1 MMEWVPLDSSALS
14 SAAYSE
20 SEHTLYLRFH
30 SGELYR
36 YFNFPPEQYHEFLAA
51 DSHGR
56 YFTYQIRDRFPCEH
70 VVQSGRAGA

>member
-1 MMEWVPLDSSALS
+1 MEWVPLDSSALS
-14 SAAYSE
+14 SAAYIE

-36 YFNFPPEQYHEFLAA
+36 YFNFPPEQYREFLAA

-56 YFTYQIRDRFPCEH
+56 YFAYHIRDGFPCEH
-70 VVQSGRAGA
+70 LARSGRASA